1 MITAEGCR
9 ARRSRLLERYPAG
22 VLLADPLH
30 LRYFANCYIDPFS
43 LGADYFAIL
52 HTKADGSTTLF
63 HDGRLPKSVDDAHVD
78 ERVVLK
84 WYDGKSAGTGPRRT
98 MLQKVFQLTGI
109 PLAEDDFSHP
119 DAANLWEFTTETRR
133 RKDAD
138 EVSQL
143 RECMRVT
150 EAGHAWAREHVEAG
164 MTELDVYNGIFA
176 ACSKA
181 AGKPV
186 IVYGDFAVSPGSAR
200 RGGMATSQVLKNGDM
215 LILDFSVVLQ
225 GYRSDFTNTL
235 VVGKSPSPEQQK
247 LFDRSLEAMK
257 AGESLLKAGSS
268 CLAVYQAVRGVF
280 ERHGVAQYF
289 PHHAGHGLGISHPE
303 APFFVENATESLVAG
318 DVVTLE
324 PGLYIDGVGGLRIEL
339 NYLITETGFEQL
351 SHHHLGLV

>member
-1 MITAEGCR
+1 MITAEGCQ
-9 ARRSRLLERYPAG
+9 ARRSRLLERFPAG
-22 VLLADPLH
+22 ALLADPLH
-30 LRYFANCYIDPFS
+30 LRYFANCHIDPFS

-52 HTKADGSTTLF
+52 QIKADGSTTLF
-63 HDGRLPKSVDDAHVD
+63 HDGRLPKSAEDSHVD

-84 WYDGKSAGTGPRRT
+84 WYDGKSAGIGPRRT

-109 PLAEDDFSHP
+109 PLTYDDLSHP
-119 DAANLWEFTTETRR
+119 DATNLWDFTTQTRR

-138 EVSQL
+138 EVAQL

-150 EAGHAWAREHVEAG
+150 EAGHTWAREHVEAG

-176 ACSKA
+176 ACCKA

-186 IVYGDFAVSPGSAR
+186 IVYGDFAVSSGSAR

-235 VVGKSPSPEQQK
+235 CVGKSPTAEQQQ
-247 LFDRSLEAMK
+247 LFDYSLEAMK
-257 AGESLLKAGSS
+257 VGESLLKAGAN
-268 CLAVYQAVRGVF
+268 CLAVYQAVRCVF

-303 APFFVENATESLVAG
+303 APFFVENASESLVAG

-324 PGLYIDGVGGLRIEL
+324 PGLYIDGVGGLRIEH
-339 NYLITETGFEQL
+339 NYLITDTGYEQL